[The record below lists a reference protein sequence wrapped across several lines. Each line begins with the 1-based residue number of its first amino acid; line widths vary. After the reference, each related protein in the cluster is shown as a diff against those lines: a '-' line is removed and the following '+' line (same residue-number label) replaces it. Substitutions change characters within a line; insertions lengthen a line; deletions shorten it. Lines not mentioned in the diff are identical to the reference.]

1 MTFTPKRVR
10 AYAFLWLKSSVKMDY
25 SKNQELLTLAITG
38 DEVATEELVANNLGL
53 VRSIA
58 LRFKDRGVEYEDL
71 VQIGSIGMV
80 KAIRSFDISKGTVF
94 STYAVP
100 LIIGEIRRFLR
111 DDGWIKVSRTYKQ
124 QSARLN
130 KERERYI
137 LEFGKEPRIEELAS
151 ICEMSSQDAIFALEA
166 TSCVSSLS
174 ATLSCDDD
182 SFTLES
188 TLSDESSDIDIKLEH
203 IALTQ
208 AISSLPVLWRQIVTL
223 RYLKEYSQEA
233 TAKMLGLTQVKIS
246 REEKKIFSALKKAL
260 T

>member
-1 MTFTPKRVR
+1 
-10 AYAFLWLKSSVKMDY
+10 MDY
-25 SKNQELLTLAITG
+25 SKNNELLLLATKG
-38 DEVATEELVANNLGL
+38 DKLATEELVKNNLGL

-71 VQIGSIGMV
+71 VQIGAIGML
-80 KAIRSFDISKGTVF
+80 KAIRSFDLTKGTVF

-111 DDGWIKVSRTYKQ
+111 DDGLIKVSRTYKQ

-130 KERERYI
+130 KEREAYC
-137 LEFGKEPRIEELAS
+137 LKHGKEPRIEELAS
-151 ICEMSSQDAIFALEA
+151 ICDMSVQEAVFALEA
-166 TSCVSSLS
+166 TSGVCSLS
-174 ATLSCDDD
+174 APLSGEEDT
-182 SFTLES
+182 FTLEA
-188 TLSDESSDIDIKLEH
+188 TLSENKSDIDVRLEH

-208 AISSLPVLWRQIVTL
+208 AISSLPPLWRQIITL

-246 REEKKIFSALKKAL
+246 REEKKIFAVLKKEL